1 MYDLGMTLQQ
11 WLDQRGGK
19 ILDQRDKQFAKLR
32 TASQVEELQE
42 RIREVA
48 RRRMGP
54 WVMQQI
60 ARSARPRVINTGQ
73 IQGDGYVIEK
83 FLFEAMPGMWVPTLL
98 WRPAKMTGKR
108 PAIVM
113 PVGHWWEGKS
123 QAMYQRLMRV
133 LARRGIICASFD
145 GAGQGERVE
154 PHSPAVAEFMSANR
168 ATWEVTPSDKRWEPL
183 PWVWNDAPCHGW
195 FGCSNVTS
203 LHCIIGDPAYLVGIS
218 PAGYSAIAG
227 KRLLDLLQTRPD
239 VHPDRLGG
247 CGASGGGTD
256 LRFLQSLDNRL
267 AAIAPTS
274 IVSSVRNIHGGDADQ
289 SLPGIAA
296 DGLSHSD
303 LLICHAPRPMLLVSA
318 TQDNHKLQPVVDFYR
333 PIWKAAGNDANI
345 EWGIGEGEHG
355 FPPPSRKI
363 IAEFF
368 LRHLAGDSRPLAM
381 NEDRED
387 EKVYTEKELWAT
399 PCGNVSMENSA
410 WTISAILNKRSADLH
425 RKHKPLP
432 GKALRAAVL
441 AKLQESEKSIRQKP
455 SGVTATAKEI
465 RWKSEDVPVRLVGPK
480 DSTLIL
486 LTEDGAEGAKT
497 TALGRMLC
505 DMEAIFAT
513 IDVRGCGI
521 SSDGPR
527 IREGQLLRALVTG
540 TDSNLARNALH
551 QDRTL
556 LGMRTV
562 DLLQATSLLKGRVTL
577 AAEGAIGFAA
587 IMAALLKPSAFDRI
601 ILYRAPLSWESLLEI
616 GDRAHNFAHYLPGV
630 LESFDVPDLVRALPT
645 GLVKWINPTDVAGSV
660 VFAGEYP
667 APARARSRAGAD
679 AEHVPAVQAL
689 RRLLAK

>member
-1 MYDLGMTLQQ
+1 MTLQQ
-11 WLDQRGGK
+11 WFDQRGGK
-19 ILDQRDKQFAKLR
+19 ILDQRDKQFAKVR
-32 TASQVEELQE
+32 TARQVDELQE
-42 RIREVA
+42 RIREIT

-60 ARSARPRVINTGQ
+60 ARSARPRVINTGE
-73 IQGDGYVIEK
+73 IRGDGYIIEK

-98 WRPAKMTGKR
+98 WRPAKMAGR
-108 PAIVM
+108 HPAIVM

-123 QAMYQRLMRV
+123 QAMYQRLMRT

-154 PHSPAVAEFMSANR
+154 PYSPAIAEFMSDNR
-168 ATWEVTPSDKRWEPL
+168 ARWEITPSNKRWEPL
-183 PWVWNDAPCHGW
+183 PWVWGDAPCHGW
-195 FGCSNVTS
+195 VGCSNVTS
-203 LHCIIGDPAYLVGIS
+203 IHCLIGDPAYLVGIS
-218 PAGYSAIAG
+218 PAGFSAIAG
-227 KRLLDLLQTRPD
+227 KRLIDLLVTRPD
-239 VHPDRLGG
+239 VDPHRLGG

-256 LRFLQSLDNRL
+256 LRFLQSVDSRL
-267 AAIAPTS
+267 SAISPVG
-274 IVSSVRNIHGGDADQ
+274 IVGNVRSFHGGDADQ
-289 SLPGIAA
+289 SLFGITADGIA
-296 DGLSHSD
+296 HSD
-303 LLICHAPRPMLLVSA
+303 LLICHAPKPMLLTSS
-318 TQDNHKLQPVVDFYR
+318 TQDRHDLAAVANFFR
-333 PIWKAAGNDANI
+333 PIWKAAGKPTNI
-345 EWGIGEGEHG
+345 EWGIGKGEHG

-368 LRHLAGDSRPLAM
+368 LRHLAGDTKPLEK

-387 EKVYTEKELWAT
+387 EKVYAEKELWTT
-399 PCGNVSMENSA
+399 PSGNVSMENSS
-410 WTISAILNKRSADLH
+410 WTIGAILNKRLADLR
-425 RKHKPLP
+425 RKRKTLR
-432 GKALRAAVL
+432 GNALRAAVL

-455 SGVTATAKEI
+455 SGVVATAKEI
-465 RWKSEDVPVRLVGPK
+465 RWKSEGVPVRLVGRR
-480 DSTLIL
+480 DSKLIL

-497 TALGRMLC
+497 TALGRMLN
-505 DMEAIFAT
+505 DTGADFAT

-562 DLLQATSLLKGRVTL
+562 DLLQATSLLKGRITV

-587 IMAALLKPSAFDRI
+587 IMAALLKPSAFDRV
-601 ILYRAPLSWESLLEI
+601 ILYRTPLSWEALLEI
-616 GDRAHNFAHYLPGV
+616 GDRAHNFAHYLPGA
-630 LESFDVPDLVRALPT
+630 LESFDIPDLVRALP
-645 GLVKWINPTDVAGSV
+645 GRLVKWINPTDVAGKV

-667 APARARSRAGAD
+667 APSRAD
-679 AEHVPAVQAL
+679 AGHVPAVAAL